1 MQVKSN
7 MGHDYSYSQPSE
19 SEDLFCNSVSSGFSE
34 TDDLIR
40 RDQAEISLQAHS
52 SVQYPPQPEVEF
64 GFPKFATVVVHRR
77 WLHHTQGLIQG
88 GDTIPA
94 RMWMMENAMCI
105 SGGTSQ

>member
-64 GFPKFATVVVHRR
+64 GFPQICYCGAQPLLATSTGRNNP
-77 WLHHTQGLIQG
+77 GYMSI
-88 GDTIPA
+88 
-94 RMWMMENAMCI
+94 CI
-105 SGGTSQ
+105 IIYSFTLL